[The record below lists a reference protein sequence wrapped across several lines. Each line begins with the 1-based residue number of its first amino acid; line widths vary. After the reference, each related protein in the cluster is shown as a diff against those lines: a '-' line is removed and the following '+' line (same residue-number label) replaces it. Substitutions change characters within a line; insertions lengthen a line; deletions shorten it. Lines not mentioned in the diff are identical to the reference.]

1 MRAEQTGT
9 GSFVVVSVDQVKR
22 GVADVQ
28 SVLRS
33 LNIAVD
39 VVESG
44 RRLHW
49 NTAVVL
55 RVPEQ
60 RIPEVMIAL
69 GMHGFTDVMAYQSS
83 GAHAAGKERVGE
95 SGRQCGQTTSQHTER
110 SEKC

>member
-49 NTAVVL
+49 NSAVVL

-60 RIPEVMIAL
+60 RIPEVMLAL

-83 GAHAAGKERVGE
+83 DLQAEGRKRVGE
-95 SGRQCGQTTSQHTER
+95 PGRECGQTTSQHTGRTE
-110 SEKC
+110 EC